1 MIIDIDKMPLIVLPA
16 NHLLFKEN
24 KEVLEIA
31 NTNQKLKKLII
42 TLSVLVVGVLISNQI
57 KNEKNERREKDRL

>member
-1 MIIDIDKMPLIVLPA
+1 MIIDIDKMPQIVLPA

-42 TLSVLVVGVLISNQI
+42 TLSFLVVGVLISNQI
-57 KNEKNERREKDRL
+57 IKKENERREKN

>member
-1 MIIDIDKMPLIVLPA
+1 MTIDIDKLPLIVLPA
-16 NHLLFKEN
+16 NHLLFKDN

-42 TLSVLVVGVLISNQI
+42 TLSVLIVGVLISNQI
-57 KNEKNERREKDRL
+57 IKKENERREKN

>member
-1 MIIDIDKMPLIVLPA
+1 MIIDIDKMPQIVLPA

-31 NTNQKLKKLII
+31 NTNQKLKKLLI
-42 TLSVLVVGVLISNQI
+42 TVFVLVIGVIISNQI
-57 KNEKNERREKDRL
+57 IKKENERREKN

>member
-1 MIIDIDKMPLIVLPA
+1 MIIDIDKMPQIVLPA

-57 KNEKNERREKDRL
+57 KKKENERREKDRL

>member
-31 NTNQKLKKLII
+31 NTNQKLKKLLI
-42 TLSVLVVGVLISNQI
+42 TVSVLVIGVIISNQI
-57 KNEKNERREKDRL
+57 IKKENERREED

>member
-1 MIIDIDKMPLIVLPA
+1 MIIDIDKIPLIVLPA

-31 NTNQKLKKLII
+31 NTNQKLKKLLI
-42 TLSVLVVGVLISNQI
+42 TVSVLVVGVIISNQI
-57 KNEKNERREKDRL
+57 IKKENERREED

>member
-57 KNEKNERREKDRL
+57 KNKKNERGEKD

>member
-31 NTNQKLKKLII
+31 NTNQKLKKLLI
-42 TLSVLVVGVLISNQI
+42 TVSVLVIVVIISNQI
-57 KNEKNERREKDRL
+57 IKKENERREED

>member
-16 NHLLFKEN
+16 NHLLFKDN

-57 KNEKNERREKDRL
+57 KNKKNERGEKD